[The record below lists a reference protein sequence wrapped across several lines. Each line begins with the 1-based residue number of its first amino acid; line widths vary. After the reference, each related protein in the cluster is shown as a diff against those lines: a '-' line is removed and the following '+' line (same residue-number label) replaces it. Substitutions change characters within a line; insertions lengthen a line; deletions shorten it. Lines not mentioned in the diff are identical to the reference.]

1 MVAKVTE
8 LLDGSTVERSNE
20 IVDSARR
27 LPHNGA
33 NEASTSTEMPKS
45 ATPQQAALAL
55 VGALLSLSV
64 LIALLFIITD
74 RLTKPSRWNASKT
87 TALWRRRGVASVED
101 PSGPHHHHHLPH
113 QKDVVK
119 LGWIPVEDFDHWSN
133 ALLQS
138 TDTEHERLLLA
149 VSPHQ

>member
-1 MVAKVTE
+1 MQPE
-8 LLDGSTVERSNE
+8 
-20 IVDSARR
+20 
-27 LPHNGA
+27 
-33 NEASTSTEMPKS
+33 S
-45 ATPQQAALAL
+45 ATPQQALVL

-74 RLTKPSRWNASKT
+74 RLMKPSRWNASKT

-101 PSGPHHHHHLPH
+101 ASATTTTATNAANHHLP
-113 QKDVVK
+113 QKDVIK